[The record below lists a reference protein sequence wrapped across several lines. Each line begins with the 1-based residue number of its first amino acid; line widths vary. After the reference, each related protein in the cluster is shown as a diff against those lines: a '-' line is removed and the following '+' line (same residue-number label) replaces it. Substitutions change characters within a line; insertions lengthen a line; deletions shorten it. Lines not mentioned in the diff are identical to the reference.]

1 MQISVQ
7 NQALHEYVL
16 ERLKQASNKEKST
29 PFPFPIIVLNPS
41 PILSAAEEKELR
53 QQQTKQQ
60 LEIVYEIQ
68 LLQQKQ
74 LLMWKE
80 DMQIKQLLNSAKTL
94 HTVYGQQCLDK
105 LKSQRV
111 EEINQKIQLLRQYV
125 NYYASTLQTQ
135 IATDLGLSVFICEY
149 KISELEDQSRV
160 TQQNKNLYSSNSQTI
175 KKTSKK

>member
-1 MQISVQ
+1 MQILVQ

-16 ERLKQASNKEKST
+16 ERLKQQSNDQQKI
-29 PFPFPIIVLNPS
+29 PFPFPIIGLNP
-41 PILSAAEEKELR
+41 PPNLSAAEEKELR

-60 LEIVYEIQ
+60 LEILYEIQ

-80 DMQIKQLLNSAKTL
+80 EDIQIKQLLNSAKTL
-94 HTVYGQQCLDK
+94 HTAYGQYVWTNERVK
-105 LKSQRV
+105 ELKRL
-111 EEINQKIQLLRQYV
+111 IKKY
-125 NYYASTLQTQ
+125 NYYSREDKTALQNQ

-149 KISELEDQSRV
+149 KISELQDQSLV
-160 TQQNKNLYSSNSQTI
+160 TQQKRNSSSSKNQTI